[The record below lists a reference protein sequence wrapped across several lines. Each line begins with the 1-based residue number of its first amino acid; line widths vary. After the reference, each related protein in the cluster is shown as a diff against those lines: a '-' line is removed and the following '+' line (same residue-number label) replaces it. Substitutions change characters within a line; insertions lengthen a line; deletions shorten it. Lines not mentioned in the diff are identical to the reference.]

1 MTNAISINK
10 ILYVKNAEICR
21 IEQATGKEREFET
34 EAKKKPEGKQISNFN
49 SIYIFVCILI
59 RPRKR

>member
-1 MTNAISINK
+1 MNLNFNRSYFNLR

-21 IEQATGKEREFET
+21 IEQARGKEREFET
-34 EAKKKPEGKQISNFN
+34 EAKKKPEGKLN